1 MVLLTIDDAV
11 RESSYKIY
19 MDLLNEFKNPNG
31 CKIKATFFVLHD
43 NTEYKYVK
51 ELAELGRN
59 KFPHVSV
66 IFIKMF

>member
-1 MVLLTIDDAV
+1 
-11 RESSYKIY
+11 